1 MAAGISIST
10 AIMATSFGLRVNH
23 FAIFSSMADQSFPPN
38 RPVMAAQKSLNICA
52 TRPQKVVC
60 TSAAASA
67 SVSSSSGMVIS

>member
-38 RPVMAAQKSLNICA
+38 RPVMAAQKSFNMWFKG
-52 TRPQKVVC
+52 TRSFSPPHIFPKY
-60 TSAAASA
+60 
-67 SVSSSSGMVIS
+67 